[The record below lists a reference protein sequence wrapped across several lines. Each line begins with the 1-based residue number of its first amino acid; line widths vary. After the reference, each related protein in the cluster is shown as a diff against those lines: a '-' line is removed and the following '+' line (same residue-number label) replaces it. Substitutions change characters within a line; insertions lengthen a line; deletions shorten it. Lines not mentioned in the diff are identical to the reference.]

1 MTTKHASRWR
11 SLLAVAAVAALVA
24 GMPPDASA
32 KKKPPKNVLTATIN
46 GKSIKFRRYVS
57 IQAGGTTVA
66 LSVIGQ
72 TRPHGILRTLGVGC
86 ADFPPATVPGS
97 VQLLHLQL
105 LGNEARTASDHQ
117 GVGASARPPVAWT
130 FPRTMGA
137 WSVAPFP
144 RC

>member
-11 SLLAVAAVAALVA
+11 PLLAVAVVAALMA

-32 KKKPPKNVLTATIN
+32 KKKPAKNVLTATIN
-46 GKSIKFRRYVS
+46 GKSIKFRRNVS

-66 LSVIGQ
+66 LFVIGQ

-86 ADFPPATVPGS
+86 AAFLRRRPRSSNFCTFNYQEAKLGRHPTIKAWELPTVTGRVDFSAYDGS
-97 VQLLHLQL
+97 VVS
-105 LGNEARTASDHQ
+105 G
-117 GVGASARPPVAWT
+117 T
-130 FPRTMGA
+130 F
-137 WSVAPFP
+137 S